1 MSDPEEIVRIE
12 GVQFAQGRLKLPPG
26 PRRRFLSV
34 LYRCCHVYGRLYR
47 NKDATAYVGRC
58 PGCGG
63 PVFALIGPGGTNKRL
78 FEAN

>member
-1 MSDPEEIVRIE
+1 MAEPQHSVQID
-12 GVQFAQGRLKLPPG
+12 GVEFVQGRLMLPPG

-34 LYRCCHVYGRLYR
+34 LYQCCHVYGRLYR

-63 PVFALIGPGGTNKRL
+63 PVHALIGPGGTNRRL
-78 FEAN
+78 FEAK